1 MDMRARA
8 NRRASQGG
16 DLLLAG
22 QTTQSET
29 LRHQL
34 RLLAAKSDGAEA
46 QQEVNFPR
54 KGVQSVELDI
64 GSDDDLLPSVQSSRS
79 NSVVES
85 VDGNSSADFPPPPP
99 PLPTAAQPKHKLVRQ
114 SSPIDRDL
122 SEALDESYEI
132 MSMDFRRANSGQAD
146 RNSSNGSRS
155 ASDSPSPMITETS
168 NRFVRR
174 GDVSRDEYDDY
185 SSSPMTSVSLDEQS
199 RGREASGAAGVAILP
214 SPSPDSGIHDFA
226 ETLCSSPVS
235 ELATTGEEMRQVELR
250 NRFLN
255 LCIQFLCIIC
265 DCCHHRGS
273 ICTVSFTIH
282 NLIIKLNCLCN

>member
-34 RLLAAKSDGAEA
+34 RLLAAKSDNAEA
-46 QQEVNFPR
+46 QEVNYPR

-85 VDGNSSADFPPPPP
+85 VDGSNSADFPPPPP

-199 RGREASGAAGVAILP
+199 RGREPTGVAGGAAILP

-235 ELATTGEEMRQVELR
+235 ELATTGEEMRQVGL
-250 NRFLN
+250 
-255 LCIQFLCIIC
+255 
-265 DCCHHRGS
+265 
-273 ICTVSFTIH
+273 
-282 NLIIKLNCLCN
+282 